1 MDRSLRL
8 GEAILKGWP
17 SLSPGLVRGTTSHAP
32 TLGQRQSG
40 STLNGLHYSATAG
53 LASTL
58 SRTSAKVDRLVFS
71 KPEACDNLS
80 RWSSARSARHHR
92 SRPSGNIPRRG
103 ITLCATPIR
112 GRHQRRLLSGGIAC
126 RLNHR
131 LRLLHSSGM
140 LRTRIKRLSQGD
152 LPGLYV
158 SQATQS
164 SRCCANNG
172 LTDCSPVGADISLN
186 WHLMD

>member
-1 MDRSLRL
+1 MVKARHEEILLTWPRL
-8 GEAILKGWP
+8 SAQPQRRPLQKLIR
-17 SLSPGLVRGTTSHAP
+17 LV
-32 TLGQRQSG
+32 
-40 STLNGLHYSATAG
+40 
-53 LASTL
+53 LASHRLATML
-58 SRTSAKVDRLVFS
+58 AGGRAHETHVSR
-71 KPEACDNLS
+71 
-80 RWSSARSARHHR
+80 ARHHR
-92 SRPSGNIPRRG
+92 NSPSKPISLRG
-103 ITLCATPIR
+103 ITLCATPDR
-112 GRHQRRLLSGGIAC
+112 GRPGRRLPSGGIAC